1 MMRTNALRR
10 RAAAVTV
17 LLSSS
22 MLAAPVGAQVPY
34 SRLRDAVRDPAS
46 WLTYSGTYDGK
57 RHSPLDELTPAN
69 VALLRPVWIH
79 QFTNTQYQS
88 EATPI
93 VADGV
98 MYVAETMSAVVALD
112 MRTGRPLWRWSRPMP
127 KDLRF
132 IGHPPVSRGVAI
144 LDSTVFMATVDA
156 WLVALDARSGAERW
170 SVQVADNKAGYAMTV
185 APLAVDGKVIVGVA
199 GGEAGI
205 RGFVDAY
212 DATTGKRTWRFY
224 TVPARGEPGSETWPG
239 DMWKTGAGATWVTGS
254 YDPELQ
260 LLYWGV
266 GNPGPDWNGDV
277 RPGDNLYTC
286 SVVALDVNTGTLRW
300 HFQYTP
306 HDTHDWDA
314 NQTPVLVDTTFGG
327 RRRKL
332 LVTANRNAFYYVLD
346 RETGEYLHSTPF
358 AKQTWAEGIDAKG
371 RPILI
376 PGREPSDSGTLV
388 WPSLQGGTNW
398 FPPSYSPKTGLFY
411 VSVREM
417 GAIYYKREAEYV
429 AGTPFMG
436 GGERALE
443 SDEAYGALRALDV
456 TTGKLKWE
464 FRHQTPPWS
473 GVMSTAGGLVFGGS
487 NEGWFFALDAQDG
500 KPLWRFQT
508 GGLIHSA
515 PISFAVDGKQHVAIA
530 TNNAL
535 VVFAR

>member
-1 MMRTNALRR
+1 MSTTRR
-10 RAAAVTV
+10 RSTLLATLAVA
-17 LLSSS
+17 LCSSS
-22 MLAAPVGAQVPY
+22 AAAQVPY
-34 SRLRDAVRDPAS
+34 ARIRDAARDPGN
-46 WLTYSGTYDGK
+46 WLTYSGTYNGW
-57 RHSPLDELTPAN
+57 RHSALDELTPAN
-69 VALLRPVWIH
+69 VGGLRPAWIH
-79 QFTNTQYQS
+79 QFSNTQFQS

-98 MYVAETMSAVVALD
+98 MYVAESMSAVVALD
-112 MRTGRPLWRWSRPMP
+112 VKTGRPLWRWSRPMR

-132 IGHPPVSRGVAI
+132 IGHPPVSRGVAL

-156 WLVALDARSGAERW
+156 HLVALDARSGAERW
-170 SVQVADNKAGYAMTV
+170 DVQVADNALGYAMTV

-212 DATTGKRTWRFY
+212 DAVTGKRAWRFH
-224 TVPARGEPGSETWPG
+224 TIPAPGEPGHETWKG
-239 DMWKTGAGATWVTGS
+239 DAWKTGGAPTWVTGS

-260 LLYWGV
+260 LLYWGT

-277 RPGDNLYTC
+277 RPGDNLYSC
-286 SVVALDVNTGTLRW
+286 SMLALDVRTGALRW

-314 NQTPVLVDTTFGG
+314 NQTPVLVDATVGG
-327 RRRKL
+327 RPRKL

-346 RETGEYLHSTPF
+346 RETGEYLHATEF
-358 AKQTWAEGIDAKG
+358 AKQTWAKGIDARG
-371 RPILI
+371 RPIII
-376 PGREPSDSGTLV
+376 PGKEPSDSGTLV

-398 FPPSYSPKTGLFY
+398 LPPSYSPKTGLFY

-429 AGTPFMG
+429 AGAPFMG

-443 SDEAYGALRALDV
+443 SDEAYGAIRALDA
-456 TTGKLKWE
+456 TTGKLRWE
-464 FRHQTPPWS
+464 FRQHTPPWS

-487 NEGWFFALDAQDG
+487 NEGWFFALDANDG

-535 VVFAR
+535 VVFSR